1 MTCVLLAALLA
12 AASPSVPTEVEV
24 REVEAAARALEREL
38 ADVRAENHVLER
50 KREALSVTADL
61 MSGRRIEP
69 PRRQLVEK
77 PVLNLC
83 EQPVTLDNRESGKA
97 EVYKKWLKLPSGRR
111 YRVHTKLEIREISG
125 TKNFKFGAM
134 VTQPAKSP
142 DWPAA
147 SVGDQPFAEKEL
159 FFDFFCP
166 EEGQALLLL
175 GFESGKGLAVFRDV
189 RVSELTEELR

>member
-1 MTCVLLAALLA
+1 MSLVLVALLFA
-12 AASPSVPTEVEV
+12 AGCPAAPAEVEV
-24 REVEAAARALEREL
+24 REVEAKARKLEREL
-38 ADVRAENHVLER
+38 SDIRAENRVLEGR
-50 KREALSVTADL
+50 REALSVTAEL
-61 MSGRRIEP
+61 ISGRRTEP
-69 PRRQLVEK
+69 PRKQVVEK

-97 EVYKKWLKLPSGRR
+97 EVYKRWLKLPSGRR
-111 YRVHTKLEIREISG
+111 YRVRTKLEIREIAD

-134 VTQPAKSP
+134 VTQPGKSP

-166 EEGQALLLL
+166 EEGQTLLLL

-189 RVSELTEELR
+189 RVSELTEELK